1 VSAPICV
8 ARIGAAH
15 GVRGAVKLWTF
26 TEDPLA
32 VKRYGPLMTKDGTRQ
47 FEVTQAREAKGHLV
61 ATLKGIATR
70 DEAERLNGLELYVA
84 RDKLPATDQDEYYH
98 ADLIG
103 LTAVTAAD
111 APLGR
116 VIAIHNFGAGDII
129 EIAPAS
135 GATMLLP
142 FTNAV
147 VPTVD
152 LANKRVV
159 IELPQEIEG
168 DHPADADLSVNEQN
182 PSSSRPPESGDPK
195 RQDDVA
201 GLARAPASYNTD
213 IYGYVFRVAQNL
225 SSGAYSRDHWLA
237 RDDRDS
243 DEKYLQSLAPARPQR
258 PAI

>member
-1 VSAPICV
+1 MRAQICV

-32 VKRYGPLMTKDGTRQ
+32 VKRYGPLATKDGARS
-47 FEVTQAREAKGHLV
+47 FEVTHAREAKGHLV

-70 DEAERLNGLELYVA
+70 EEAERLNGIELYIA
-84 RDKLPATDQDEYYH
+84 REKLPETAADEYYY

-103 LTAVTAAD
+103 LAAVSAAD
-111 APLGR
+111 QPIGR

-129 EIAPAS
+129 EIAPTN

-152 LANKRVV
+152 LAGGRVV
-159 IELPQEIEG
+159 IELPGEVDG
-168 DHPADADLSVNEQN
+168 DTPDA
-182 PSSSRPPESGDPK
+182 
-195 RQDDVA
+195 
-201 GLARAPASYNTD
+201 T
-213 IYGYVFRVAQNL
+213 
-225 SSGAYSRDHWLA
+225 
-237 RDDRDS
+237 
-243 DEKYLQSLAPARPQR
+243 
-258 PAI
+258 